1 MELTSSL
8 PCQTE
13 RGRLWAAL
21 FNTEVWKE
29 SVPDAEKYELI
40 GDNLYEMLINADL
53 GPIKGAQTIK
63 IQFSELQPPASC
75 NFELQHSLVKTAKGN
90 FELKNMSDVPLE
102 AEDGQMLVVPA
113 GTQTILNYTLN
124 ADTGNPLFNVVL
136 DGFKDKIKQGFE
148 ELLTQL
154 DTKAS
159 QSDAV

>member
-13 RGRLWAAL
+13 KARLWAAL

-40 GDNLYEMLINADL
+40 GDNLYEMVIDADL
-53 GPIKGAQTIK
+53 GPIKGKQAIK
-63 IQFSELQPPASC
+63 IQFSELQPPESC

-90 FELKNMSDVPLE
+90 FVLKDLADIPLV
-102 AEDGQMLVVPA
+102 ADDGQMLHVPD
-113 GTQTILNYTLN
+113 GTQTMLSYTLT

-136 DGFKDKIKQGFE
+136 EGFKDKIKEGFE
-148 ELLTQL
+148 ELLAQL
-154 DTKAS
+154 DTKARVA
-159 QSDAV
+159 DAV